1 MMNKQSTRL
10 KGERPPKLNLATFP
24 FLEKKREM
32 LYVTRVFFPFSA
44 HEFCVCPINNRRL
57 LALSFLLSLTCR
69 ARSGSTVSICESPF
83 RHRLRPPAALLV
95 GDADSFPVAMSPL
108 RPSLCL
114 SVVLPS
120 PPPWRRPPRSPL
132 TPAPPAPPR
141 HLIPLRHCH
150 HLPPRPLPQRL
161 ATGLPPRGRGTRD
174 LRGPRVH
181 QRRHPHHGQGRRG
194 ARVREGVLPLG
205 CRRRAGEELGVS
217 GPLYPLR
224 ALSGCCWIADCV
236 VGLAVVGSG
245 LVAVFPDFGRHFVE
259 RIKYSWC
266 SP

>member
-1 MMNKQSTRL
+1 VQQVR
-10 KGERPPKLNLATFP
+10 ERRCVLSSGGSAEAQAQALSAESHSALPLGARILLCFRRETKSI
-24 FLEKKREM
+24 EKC
-32 LYVTRVFFPFSA
+32 YTSHSVFFPFSA

-69 ARSGSTVSICESPF
+69 ACSGSTVSICESPF

-95 GDADSFPVAMSPL
+95 GDADSFPVATSPL

-181 QRRHPHHGQGRRG
+181 QRRQPHPRPR
-194 ARVREGVLPLG
+194 AVRVREGELPPG
-205 CRRRAGEELGVS
+205 CCHRAGEELGRRSPRFVLSLGALLDCGLRGRISGSQQWISGTVS
-217 GPLYPLR
+217 
-224 ALSGCCWIADCV
+224 
-236 VGLAVVGSG
+236 
-245 LVAVFPDFGRHFVE
+245 
-259 RIKYSWC
+259 
-266 SP
+266 

>member
-1 MMNKQSTRL
+1 
-10 KGERPPKLNLATFP
+10 
-24 FLEKKREM
+24 M

-57 LALSFLLSLTCR
+57 LALSFLLSLTCW

-95 GDADSFPVAMSPL
+95 GDADSFPVATSPL

-132 TPAPPAPPR
+132 TPARPAPPR
-141 HLIPLRHCH
+141 HLIPLRRRRR
-150 HLPPRPLPQRL
+150 LPPRPLPRRP
-161 ATGLPPRGRGTRD
+161 AAGIPPRGRGTRG

-181 QRRHPHHGQGRRG
+181 QRRHPHGGQGRRG
-194 ARVREGVLPLG
+194 ARIREGVLPPG
-205 CRRRAGEELGVS
+205 CHRRAGEELGCRSPRFVLSLGALLDCGLRGRISGSQQWISGTVS
-217 GPLYPLR
+217 
-224 ALSGCCWIADCV
+224 
-236 VGLAVVGSG
+236 
-245 LVAVFPDFGRHFVE
+245 
-259 RIKYSWC
+259 
-266 SP
+266 